1 MTIQRESCIGSS
13 APEDRD
19 LIDANSYPFLI
30 EALSVGGL
38 AALSYVST
46 NCDNLLILSAYSVK
60 PGYRTPLVRLTFIFV
75 CMIVLFVSLMLARAA
90 DNSFLA
96 RQVHYLGV
104 IPVSL
109 GAWQL
114 LQLALGRAGD
124 GEPAEGKTPS
134 RTGPAIYFSFAL
146 VLMANSGDSV
156 GVMTPLLADLKPS
169 LVLASFAAAMLVA
182 IVMTWFAKLLAHH
195 PATRNHVQKIAKW
208 ALPFL
213 LIGIGVMILIDEP
226 ADVFIES
233 GFLPIA

>member
-1 MTIQRESCIGSS
+1 M
-13 APEDRD
+13 
-19 LIDANSYPFLI
+19 IDASSYPFLI

-75 CMIVLFVSLMLARAA
+75 CVMVLVASLLLARAA

-114 LQLALGRAGD
+114 LQLALGRVAD
-124 GEPAEGKTPS
+124 QEPAEGKTPS
-134 RTGPAIYFSFAL
+134 RKGLALYLSFAL
-146 VLMANSGDSV
+146 VLFANSGDSI

-182 IVMTWFAKLLAHH
+182 IVMTWFAKLLGHH
-195 PATRNHVQKIAKW
+195 PATRTHVQRIAKW

-213 LIGIGVMILIDEP
+213 LIGIGVMILTDEP
-226 ADVFIES
+226 TDVFIES
-233 GFLPIA
+233 GFLPIG

>member
-1 MTIQRESCIGSS
+1 M
-13 APEDRD
+13 
-19 LIDANSYPFLI
+19 IDASSDPFLM
-30 EALSVGGL
+30 EALSVGAL

-75 CMIVLFVSLMLARAA
+75 CLTVLFVSLMFARAA
-90 DNSFLA
+90 GNSFLA
-96 RQVHYLGV
+96 RQVHYLGA
-104 IPVSL
+104 IPLSL

-114 LQLALGRAGD
+114 LQLALGRVAD
-124 GEPAEGKTPS
+124 EDPAEGSTPV
-134 RTGPAIYFSFAL
+134 RPGLAIYFSFAL
-146 VLMANSGDSV
+146 VLVANSGDSI

-182 IVMTWFAKLLAHH
+182 LVMSWFAKVLAHH
-195 PATRNHVQKIAKW
+195 PATRAHVQKIAKW

-213 LIGIGVMILIDEP
+213 LIGIGFMILTDQP
-226 ADVFIES
+226 SDVFIES